1 MKKVLMSLAFL
12 FVLSVGNVA
21 AQAKATVLFNGKR
34 VELLNFGTCAEY
46 KKHLVD
52 NLGEDRGTMV
62 YDADECQD
70 GMVRMLFPNCVG
82 DLLDKQRSNPDAIK
96 AYYIELKKIGDA
108 AFCKKYGYATQQ
120 VAPMRQDKVK
130 KQ

>member
-1 MKKVLMSLAFL
+1 MKKVLMSLALL
-12 FVLSVGNVA
+12 FALSIGKVA

-46 KKHLVD
+46 KKHLID
-52 NLGEDRGTMV
+52 NLGEYSGTVV

-82 DLLDKQRSNPDAIK
+82 ELLDKQRSNPDAIK

-108 AFCKKYGYATQQ
+108 AFCKKYAHALQQ
-120 VAPMRQDKVK
+120 AAPMKQDKVK